1 VLHSFHAPLPHPSS
15 LFSPADVVRQALIG
29 SLYRVHRP
37 ELADVVASADLTFD
51 FSGVWLRPL
60 DGSLS
65 PAWLEGQLAEAA
77 LESGLPFASIRVLE
91 AAGQGIGAGEESR

>member
-1 VLHSFHAPLPHPSS
+1 MPLSRTLFHPP
-15 LFSPADVVRQALIG
+15 SPADAVRQALIG
-29 SLYRVHRP
+29 SLYKIHRP

-60 DGSLS
+60 DPSLS
-65 PAWLEGQLAEAA
+65 PAWLEGRLAEAA

-91 AAGQGIGAGEESR
+91 GIGQGSGAGERNR